1 MKKYIGITLLL
12 GLTVSVFVV
21 DNSEENKSQDLTIE
35 SDYLFLDRDITSTEN
50 LLDFNK
56 KEEKKE
62 KEDLIWLRP

>member
-12 GLTVSVFVV
+12 GLTVSVFVI
-21 DNSEENKSQDLTIE
+21 DNSEENKSQDLTME

>member
-21 DNSEENKSQDLTIE
+21 DKSEDNKSNALTIE
-35 SDYLFLDRDITSTEN
+35 SDYLFLDKDITSTEN